1 MTVRS
6 YLPFWK
12 GIFDITFNRTYDK
25 YGFHLEDR
33 KYILERLISELI
45 KTLAELIDKL
55 NLSVKYKEE
64 EEATTDLEQ
73 AFKVEKRSD
82 YSIFLN
88 MVDFYREIF
97 NHVNPKLFKNHIS
110 RNIIDM
116 INKCIQNPLV
126 SGFYKLLSHVLK
138 IARKLEWFGNENN
151 RNEDVFN
158 CREKLNIFLPILLN
172 SMDGYKDELLTSCL
186 QVLLEVPIDI
196 IKEILPSCEAPF
208 MNIFTIGKSY
218 LPLAEMGIDTLERW
232 QESIE
237 SDSMDNLLKKVLPHL
252 DTFLRSKSL
261 KGQGN
266 MPVEKRRKTAQPL
279 KKRRVLVELEPELI
293 KIQRRI
299 LSFIGKQG
307 LKNCHAFIFSDDLFI
322 SDAVLGH
329 HHHLKITLP
338 YDDMH
343 CDIHLDTFLPKI
355 IDLALHASDRK
366 IRATACELLQAAVM
380 VLLGSG

>member
-1 MTVRS
+1 M
-6 YLPFWK
+6 
-12 GIFDITFNRTYDK
+12 
-25 YGFHLEDR
+25 
-33 KYILERLISELI
+33 
-45 KTLAELIDKL
+45 

-64 EEATTDLEQ
+64 EEVTTNLEQ

-88 MVDFYREIF
+88 VVDFYREIF
-97 NHVNPKLFKNHIS
+97 NHVDPKLFKNHIS

-116 INKCIQNPLV
+116 INTCLQNPLV
-126 SGFYKLLSHVLK
+126 SGFYKLLSYVLK
-138 IARKLEWFGNENN
+138 IARKLEWFNNKNN
-151 RNEDVFN
+151 RNEDVLN

-172 SMDGYKDELLTSCL
+172 SMDEFKDELLTSCL
-186 QVLLEVPIDI
+186 QVMLEVPIDL
-196 IKEILPSCEAPF
+196 IKGLLPSCEAPF
-208 MNIFTIGKSY
+208 INIFTIGKSY

-232 QESIE
+232 QETID
-237 SDSMDNLLKKVLPHL
+237 SDCMDNLLKKVLPYL

-266 MPVEKRRKTAQPL
+266 WPVEKRRKTAQTL

-299 LSFIGKQG
+299 LSFIGRQS
-307 LKNCHAFIFSDDLFI
+307 LKNCHAFIFSDDIFV

-329 HHHLKITLP
+329 HHHLKIILP
-338 YDDMH
+338 YEDLH

-366 IRATACELLQAAVM
+366 MRATACELLQAAV
-380 VLLGSG
+380 VVFLGRGE